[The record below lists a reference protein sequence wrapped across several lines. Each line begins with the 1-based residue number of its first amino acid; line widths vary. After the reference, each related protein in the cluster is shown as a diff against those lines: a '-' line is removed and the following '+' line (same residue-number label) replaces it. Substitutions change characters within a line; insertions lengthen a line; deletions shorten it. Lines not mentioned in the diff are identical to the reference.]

1 MNYELITK
9 AEFDAACAKFAPAKW
24 IVFTFKYFSSS
35 TEKKDLKVSNT
46 IVNTLLVAF
55 FAMML
60 GVILDMPTKYLI
72 PFVIIYCGLLIP
84 MVGLMF
90 AAAKFNN
97 LRHDKIR
104 KELGGI
110 TIDEYMGLVQ
120 KFGS

>member
-1 MNYELITK
+1 MNYELITEK
-9 AEFDAACAKFAPAKW
+9 EFDAACAKFTPPKW
-24 IVFTFKYFSSS
+24 IVFTFKYFSKS
-35 TEKKDLKVSNT
+35 TEKKDLKVSNI

-60 GVILDMPTKYLI
+60 GVILDAPTQYLI
-72 PFVIIYCGLLIP
+72 PFIIIYCGLLIP

-110 TIDEYMGLVQ
+110 TKSEYEKLVY
-120 KFGS
+120 KFA